1 MPSDRGRSMAND
13 SVHILIEQDV
23 VETGKD
29 LFKPINSNPTSSRV
43 VNPFEEARKV
53 YIRQIREKEK
63 LAQSQR

>member
-1 MPSDRGRSMAND
+1 MPSDRGRSGAKD
-13 SVHILIEQDV
+13 SMHILLERDA
-23 VETGKD
+23 VETGAD
-29 LFKPINSNPTSSRV
+29 LFKPINSNPTSSQL